1 MITQLLN
8 RTNEKDFYDSW
19 NLKLDSVNGKI
30 ESYQKNNFKINIY
43 IENENEPEN
52 TNREDWQIVAHQTI
66 EIENI
71 FSPIYLPYIKLS
83 LLEEHP
89 LLWKFKY
96 DILECELSGKLEN
109 HFEFTSK
116 LHWLYEKETGG
127 FIKWKNDFYELQ
139 NLINGKKKI
148 PISINMK
155 TYNFVKN
162 LIDDFELNIE
172 IVNVQPNDDKGHL
185 NRPYAKVLIF
195 GNPDVSPNNYN
206 LGQPFVIADKFTAKK
221 MKNKN

>member
-1 MITQLLN
+1 MLLCLLRQQIFFYLFIYGYYLISQLQN
-8 RTNEKDFYDSW
+8 FNFQP
-19 NLKLDSVNGKI
+19 N
-30 ESYQKNNFKINIY
+30 NNFKINIY

-96 DILECELSGKLEN
+96 DILDCELSGKLEN

-127 FIKWKNDFYELQ
+127 FIKRKNDFYELQ
-139 NLINGKKKI
+139 NLINGKKK
-148 PISINMK
+148 
-155 TYNFVKN
+155 KN
-162 LIDDFELNIE
+162 
-172 IVNVQPNDDKGHL
+172 
-185 NRPYAKVLIF
+185 
-195 GNPDVSPNNYN
+195 
-206 LGQPFVIADKFTAKK
+206 
-221 MKNKN
+221 